1 MNILFTRFPLESAH
15 GGAENQT
22 MWLAAG
28 LKDRGH
34 TVKFLGSCPV
44 LLTTFAAAGFD
55 ATKLQ
60 IGPPP
65 VTTWGAASFLWRRKE
80 MLKKLVDATHAIKT
94 DAAFMLSLSE
104 KILLTDHLHA
114 KGVNV
119 FWIEHDRV
127 GRWLGGNPWLG
138 ALKNAA
144 KHATI
149 ICVSELSRKKYVD
162 LGFDP
167 SRIIVIPNGIPLSD
181 SHRSSPAG
189 TSELHLGTVA
199 RLSPE
204 KGLDTLLQAISALPE
219 FSLTIVGKGPQ
230 EGYIRSLI
238 AGDTE
243 RLGIGVPRIKLIASV
258 AELGDFYAN
267 LDAFVLP
274 SSDHDPFG
282 LVAAE
287 AMSYGVPTVVTDA
300 CGIAGSLKSG
310 EEILVAEAGS
320 SESLERALRELLDA
334 KRRESLGVA
343 GKRAVIS
350 RLGTAQMVDAYDKV
364 LRE

>member
-1 MNILFTRFPLESAH
+1 MHLLFTRFPFESAQ

-22 MWLAAG
+22 MWLAEG
-28 LKDRGH
+28 LKAKGH
-34 TVKFLGSCPV
+34 GVSFLGSCPV

-55 ATKLQ
+55 ATKLV

-65 VTTWGAASFLWRRKE
+65 VTTWSAASFLWRRKD
-80 MLKKLVDATHAIKT
+80 MQKKLVDAVDAIAT
-94 DAAFMLSLSE
+94 DAACMLSLSE

-114 KGVNV
+114 KGVKV

-127 GRWLGGNPWLG
+127 GRWLAGNPWLG

-144 KHATI
+144 RHATI
-149 ICVSELSRKKYVD
+149 ICVSELSRKKYID

-167 SRIIVIPNGIPLSD
+167 VRIIVIPNGVPL
-181 SHRSSPAG
+181 PASRQPLPAN
-189 TSELHLGTVA
+189 TTELHLGTVA
-199 RLSPE
+199 RLSAE
-204 KGLDTLLQAISALPE
+204 KGIDVLLQAIGRLPE

-230 EGYIRSLI
+230 EGYVRSLI
-238 AGDTE
+238 AEDTQ
-243 RLGIGVPRIKLIASV
+243 RLGIGVPRIKLISHV
-258 AELGDFYAN
+258 ADLADFYAG

-287 AMSYGVPTVVTDA
+287 AMSCGVPTVITDA

-310 EEILVAEAGS
+310 TEVLVAEAGS
-320 SESLERALRELLDA
+320 SQSLERALRELLHA
-334 KRRESLGVA
+334 SRRESLGAA
-343 GKRAVIS
+343 GKQAVIS
-350 RLGTAQMVDAYDKV
+350 RLTVDQMSEAYDKV
-364 LRE
+364 LRA

>member
-1 MNILFTRFPLESAH
+1 MKILFTRFPLESAH

-22 MWLAAG
+22 MWLAEGFKA
-28 LKDRGH
+28 KGH
-34 TVKFLGSCPV
+34 GVSFLGSCPV

-55 ATKLQ
+55 ATKLV

-65 VTTWGAASFLWRRKE
+65 VTTWTAASFLWRRKD
-80 MLKKLVDATHAIKT
+80 MQKKLVDAVDAIAT
-94 DAAFMLSLSE
+94 DAVCMLSLSE

-114 KGVNV
+114 KGVKV

-127 GRWLGGNPWLG
+127 GRWLAGNPWLG

-149 ICVSELSRKKYVD
+149 ICVSQLSRKKYVD

-167 SRIIVIPNGIPLSD
+167 SRIFVIPNGVPLPAPRLPLP
-181 SHRSSPAG
+181 SHA
-189 TSELHLGTVA
+189 TELHLGTVA

-204 KGLDTLLQAISALPE
+204 KGLDVLLQAINALPE

-230 EGYIRSLI
+230 EGYVRSLI
-238 AGDTE
+238 AEDTQ
-243 RLGIGVPRIKLIASV
+243 RLGIGVPRIKLISHV
-258 AELGDFYAN
+258 ADLADFYAG
-267 LDAFVLP
+267 LTAFVLP

-287 AMSYGVPTVVTDA
+287 AMSYGVPTVITDA
-300 CGIAGSLKSG
+300 CGIAGSLHN
-310 EEILVAEAGS
+310 ETEVLVAKAGS
-320 SESLERALRELLDA
+320 VESLEQKLKQL
-334 KRRESLGVA
+334 LGVDRRTALANA
-343 GKRAVIS
+343 GKQAVIS
-350 RLGTAQMVDAYDKV
+350 RLGTAQMVEAYDKV
-364 LRE
+364 LRA